1 MRVSLSPETMR
12 DFLHHYA
19 ALTGILFF
27 VGRLHVFP
35 SLADAFVA
43 GLLAT
48 ATAAIVLLAF
58 DRMRSAA
65 PELSQPSTAEAP
77 SPGHDA

>member
-1 MRVSLSPETMR
+1 MR
-12 DFLHHYA
+12 DFFAHFAVLA
-19 ALTGILFF
+19 GILFF

-48 ATAAIVLLAF
+48 ATAAIVLLAC
-58 DRMRSAA
+58 DALMRAA
-65 PELSQPSTAEAP
+65 DERQAALGRSDSTTANAG
-77 SPGHDA
+77 PGHDA